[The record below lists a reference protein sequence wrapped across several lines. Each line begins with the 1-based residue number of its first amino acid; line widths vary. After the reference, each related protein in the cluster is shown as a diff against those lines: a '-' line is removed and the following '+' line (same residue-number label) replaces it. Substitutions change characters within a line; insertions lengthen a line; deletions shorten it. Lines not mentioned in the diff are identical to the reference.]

1 MGEGLSNYVRIEES
15 HRALRSLQGQIA
27 EWADRRCAVRSMC
40 GRCHRTFSTP
50 G

>member
-27 EWADRRCAVRSMC
+27 DWADWRHGLDTTGHVRDT
-40 GRCHRTFSTP
+40 GLP
-50 G
+50 